1 MKLKI
6 DENGAVVLDNG
17 KPVYVADDGK
27 EFALDGA
34 HLYNRVRE
42 LTQEAAGHRQAKEAA
57 EGKLQAYTG
66 IEDPAAARRAL
77 ETLANLDQK
86 KLVDAGEVQRVKDEA
101 ITAVKAQFEP
111 VVAERD
117 RLMGELHREKVGGA
131 FARSKFVADKLAIP
145 VDLVEAYF
153 GARFKLEEGRV
164 VAFDPSGNKMFSR
177 INPGSPADFEEA
189 LEMMVDAYPN
199 RDHILK
205 GDVQGGGGS
214 QNRTP
219 QGSGV
224 KTIRAADFE
233 KLSGAERAAKMADGF
248 KVID

>member
-57 EGKLQAYTG
+57 
-66 IEDPAAARRAL
+66 
-77 ETLANLDQK
+77 
-86 KLVDAGEVQRVKDEA
+86 
-101 ITAVKAQFEP
+101 AVKAQFEP